1 MTSIEPIVYVVDDD
15 LSVRQALSSLI
26 RSVGMRVETFASAR
40 DFLEHTRSDAPS
52 CLVLDVLL
60 ADSSGLELPSKL
72 RAADVRIP
80 IIFITG
86 HGTIPMSV
94 RAMKAGAVEFLTKP
108 FREEELIAAVQQAL
122 ARDRVAR
129 EEHAELTGLRHRVE
143 KLTARERDVLA
154 LVVTGRLNKQ
164 IAAELGIA
172 EQTIKL
178 HRGRIMQKLGVGSVA
193 ELVRLVEHLHSN
205 RPSVVDVEAT
215 RRPGVSPQDGL
226 ETGGAGPI
234 VRK

>member
-1 MTSIEPIVYVVDDD
+1 MTSVEPIVYVVDDD

-122 ARDRVAR
+122 ARDETAR
-129 EEHAELTGLRHRVE
+129 RERAERAALRQRFDR
-143 KLTARERDVLA
+143 LTARERDVLTF
-154 LVVTGRLNKQ
+154 VVAGRLNKQ

-172 EQTIKL
+172 EQTVKV
-178 HRGRIMQKLGVGSVA
+178 HRGHVMEKLGVDSVA
-193 ELVRLVEHLHSN
+193 ELVRLAERMAGPGRAAP
-205 RPSVVDVEAT
+205 RPLDAGAAAA
-215 RRPGVSPQDGL
+215 P
-226 ETGGAGPI
+226 GAGEESPI
-234 VRK
+234 VPK